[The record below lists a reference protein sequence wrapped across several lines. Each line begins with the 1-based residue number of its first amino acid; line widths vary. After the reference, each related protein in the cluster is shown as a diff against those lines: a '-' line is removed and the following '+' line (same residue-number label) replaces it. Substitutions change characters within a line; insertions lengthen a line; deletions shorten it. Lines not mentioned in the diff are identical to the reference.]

1 MLWLML
7 MGIVFRICGIPYWLL
22 LNSHLGALQLDVV
35 GKQFDRAPGLWL
47 SFGAIIIRNFWNA
60 WRAGY
65 ASMANDQLKQR
76 LDMPFWSLLVR
87 AGAMLVVIHL
97 GSAASFVPLMAL
109 VLLALESRPLLRE
122 RIDKGN
128 VANLAQATE
137 T

>member
-35 GKQFDRAPGLWL
+35 GKQFDRVPGLWL
-47 SFGAIIIRNFWNA
+47 SFGAIIIGDFWNA

-65 ASMANDQLKQR
+65 AGMANDQLKQR

-87 AGAMLVVIHL
+87 AGAMLVVMHL